1 MANIYRLVFLLMFLI
16 FQSASTFHLAFFDPV
31 AKTAL
36 LWFNDINF
44 WCWVFFSYGVK
55 FLDQKEIAVKLKNV
69 LNQFHCK

>member
-36 LWFNDINF
+36 LL
-44 WCWVFFSYGVK
+44 V
-55 FLDQKEIAVKLKNV
+55 Q
-69 LNQFHCK
+69 